1 MSLMDQIV
9 TRRVELSIGGMTCAS
24 CVARVEKSLGRVPG
38 VESVAV
44 NLASETAE
52 VRAESTASL
61 AALIAAVKRA
71 GYTATARA
79 DAAPYNGRREFL
91 ELMAAFFLSAPLL
104 AGMVW
109 HLPGW
114 VGLILATPVQF
125 WLGARFYGAGFR
137 ALLARTGNMD
147 LLVALGT
154 SAAYFLSLSDF
165 FLGGPLYF
173 ESAAMVITLIR
184 LGKFLEG
191 RAKRDAAKAVTGLAA
206 LRPAMAHIVGGG
218 DKKLAALRLGDM
230 IEVRP
235 GERVPADGVITEGT
249 GSLDESH
256 ITGES
261 LPVLREPGA
270 AVLAGALNLDA
281 VLRLRVSTGPGES
294 LLDRMGRLIGS
305 AQASK
310 PAVQRL
316 ADRVAA
322 VFVPVVL
329 VIAAITFAGWLLH
342 GAPLSTAVI
351 NAVSVLVIA
360 CPCALGLA
368 TPAAILAGT
377 GVAAKYGIL
386 IRNAD
391 ALEHAARA
399 DFVVFDKTGT
409 LTEGKPRLLDVAVL
423 ADMAREDVLGIA
435 AALAAGDTHP
445 LSAALRRKNAVP
457 ATAIKALPG
466 RGVEGNVVGKRYILG
481 SARLLTDAG
490 GAVPAL
496 AVAKGATVSFL
507 ATADGIALAAFS
519 FADTVRPGAAAAV
532 KRLRDMG
539 CGVMMLSGD
548 RAEAADAIGAELGIE
563 KVISGAS
570 PEQKLAEI
578 ALERRRKTV
587 AMVGDGVNDAPALAA
602 ADVGIA
608 IGGGADVAIETADIS
623 LLRAE
628 PMLVADA
635 LLLSRFI
642 WRVLLQGLFWA
653 VIYNAIGI
661 PLAAF
666 GLLSPMVAGGA
677 MAASSVC
684 VLGNALRLRNW
695 RPTHAG

>member
-1 MSLMDQIV
+1 MDQIV
-9 TRRVELSIGGMTCAS
+9 TRQIELSIGGMTCAS

-38 VESVAV
+38 VEAVAV

-52 VRAESTASL
+52 VRARTAASL
-61 AALIAAVKRA
+61 ADLIGAVTKA

-79 DAAPYNGRREFL
+79 DAVPYDERWALF
-91 ELMAAFFLSAPLL
+91 ELGAAVLLSLPLL
-104 AGMVW
+104 AGMVFQ
-109 HLPGW
+109 LPGW
-114 VGLILATPVQF
+114 VGLALATPVQF
-125 WLGARFYGAGFR
+125 WLGARFYVAGFR
-137 ALLARTGNMD
+137 ALRAGTGNMD

-173 ESAAMVITLIR
+173 ESSAVVITLIR

-191 RAKRDAAKAVTGLAA
+191 RAKRDAAKAMTGLAA
-206 LRPAMAHIVGGG
+206 LRPALAHVVGAG
-218 DKKLAALRLGDM
+218 DKKLAALLLGDVV
-230 IEVRP
+230 EVRP
-235 GERVPADGVITEGT
+235 GERVPADGIITEGT

-270 AVLAGALNLDA
+270 MVLAGALNLNA
-281 VLRLRVSTGPGES
+281 VLRLRLTTGPGES
-294 LLDRMGRLIGS
+294 LLDRMARLIGS

-310 PAVQRL
+310 PAVQKL

-329 VIAAITFAGWLLH
+329 LIAAATFGGWLLH
-342 GAPLSTAVI
+342 GAALSTAVI

-377 GVAAKYGIL
+377 GVAAKHGIL

-391 ALEHAARA
+391 ALEHAAKV

-409 LTEGKPRLLDVAVL
+409 LTEGKPKLLDVMLLGDAL
-423 ADMAREDVLGIA
+423 REDVLSIA
-435 AALAAGDTHP
+435 ASLAAGDTHP
-445 LSAALRRKNAVP
+445 LSAALRRQNAVA
-457 ATAIKALPG
+457 ATGVRALQG
-466 RGVEGNVVGKRYILG
+466 RGVEGSVGGARYILG
-481 SARLLTDAG
+481 SARLVADAG
-490 GAVPAL
+490 GKVPAVT
-496 AVAKGATVSFL
+496 VAKGATLSFL
-507 ATADGIALAAFS
+507 GTAEGVVLAAFS
-519 FADTVRPGAAAAV
+519 FIDTVRPGAADVV
-532 KRLRDMG
+532 KRLRDMA

-548 RAEAADAIGAELGIE
+548 RAEAAEAIGAELGIAKIVSE
-563 KVISGAS
+563 AS

-578 ALERRRKTV
+578 GLQRGHKTV

-653 VIYNAIGI
+653 VIYNFIGI

-677 MAASSVC
+677 MAASSIC
-684 VLGNALRLRNW
+684 VLANALRLRNW
-695 RPTHAG
+695 RPTNAG

>member
-1 MSLMDQIV
+1 MNAMDQIV

-24 CVARVEKSLGRVPG
+24 CVSRVEKSLGRVPG
-38 VESVAV
+38 VESVSV

-52 VRAESTASL
+52 VRAENL
-61 AALIAAVKRA
+61 ATLVDLIAAVKRA

-79 DAAPYNGRREFL
+79 DAVPYDGKRELF
-91 ELMAAFFLSAPLL
+91 ELAAAFVLSAPLL
-104 AGMVW
+104 LGMAL
-109 HLPGW
+109 HFPGW
-114 VGLILATPVQF
+114 VGVALATPVQF
-125 WLGARFYGAGFR
+125 WLGARFYIAGFKALR
-137 ALLARTGNMD
+137 AGTGNMD

-154 SAAYFLSLSDF
+154 SAAYFLSLMDF
-165 FLGGPLYF
+165 FAGGPLYF
-173 ESAAMVITLIR
+173 ESSAVLITLIR

-191 RAKRDAAKAVTGLAA
+191 RAKRDAAKAITGLAA
-206 LRPAMAHIVGGG
+206 LRPAMAHVVGGG
-218 DKKLAALRLGDM
+218 NTKLAALRLGDVV
-230 IEVRP
+230 EVRP
-235 GERVPADGVITEGT
+235 GERVPADGVITEGA
-249 GSLDESH
+249 GNLDESH
-256 ITGES
+256 VTGES
-261 LPVLREPGA
+261 LPVLRAPGA
-270 AVLAGALNLDA
+270 TVLAGALNLDA
-281 VLRLRVSTGPGES
+281 VLRLRLSTGPGES
-294 LLDRMGRLIGS
+294 LLDRMGRLIGE

-310 PAVQRL
+310 PQVQRL

-329 VIAAITFAGWLLH
+329 VMAAVTFGGWLLH
-342 GAPLSTAVI
+342 GAAVSAAVI

-368 TPAAILAGT
+368 TPAAIMAGT

-391 ALEHAARA
+391 ALEHAAKVN
-399 DFVVFDKTGT
+399 FVVFDKTGT

-423 ADMAREDVLGIA
+423 GDLPREAVLAIA

-445 LSAALRRKNAVP
+445 LSAALRREGAV
-457 ATAIKALPG
+457 AASGLRALPG
-466 RGVEGNVVGKRYILG
+466 RGVEGSVGGARYILG
-481 SARLLTDAG
+481 SARLVEDAG
-490 GAVPAL
+490 GTVPAVA
-496 AVAKGATVSFL
+496 AVKGATLSYL
-507 ATADGIALAAFS
+507 ATASGAVLAAFS
-519 FADTVRPGAAAAV
+519 FADTARPGAAALVA
-532 KRLRDMG
+532 RLKTMG
-539 CGVMMLSGD
+539 CGMMMLSGD
-548 RAEAADAIGAELGIE
+548 RKEAAEAIGTELGIE

-578 ALERRRKTV
+578 GLQRGSRIV

-628 PMLVADA
+628 PLLVADA

-684 VLGNALRLRNW
+684 VLANALRLRNW
-695 RPTHAG
+695 RPAHAG

>member
-1 MSLMDQIV
+1 MDQAV

-38 VESVAV
+38 VAAVTV
-44 NLASETAE
+44 NLASETAA
-52 VRAESTASL
+52 VRAGN
-61 AALIAAVKRA
+61 AATLTDLIAAVKNA
-71 GYTATARA
+71 GYTAAALA
-79 DAAPYNGRREFL
+79 DAVPYDGKRELF
-91 ELMAAFFLSAPLL
+91 ELAAAFFFSAPLL
-104 AGMVW
+104 AGMVF

-114 VGLILATPVQF
+114 AGLALATPVQF
-125 WLGARFYGAGFR
+125 WLGARFYVAGFKALR
-137 ALLARTGNMD
+137 AGTGNMD

-165 FLGGPLYF
+165 FAGGPLYF
-173 ESAAMVITLIR
+173 ESSAVLITLIR

-206 LRPAMAHIVGGG
+206 LRPAMAHVVGGG
-218 DKKLAALRLGDM
+218 DKNLAALRLGDVL
-230 IEVRP
+230 EVRP
-235 GERVPADGVITEGT
+235 GERVPADGVITEGA

-270 AVLAGALNLDA
+270 LVLAGALNLDA

-310 PAVQRL
+310 PAVQKL
-316 ADRVAA
+316 ADRVSA

-329 VIAAITFAGWLLH
+329 AIAAVTFAAWLLH
-342 GAPLSTAVI
+342 GAALSVAVI

-391 ALEHAARA
+391 ALEHAAKVN
-399 DFVVFDKTGT
+399 FVVFDKTGT
-409 LTEGKPRLLDVAVL
+409 LTEGKPKLLEVAL
-423 ADMAREDVLGIA
+423 FGGAQRENVLGIA
-435 AALAAGDTHP
+435 ASLAAADTHP
-445 LSAALRRKNAVP
+445 LSAALRRKDSA
-457 ATAIKALPG
+457 AASGIRALPG
-466 RGVEGNVVGKRYILG
+466 RGVEGSVGGARYILG
-481 SARLLTDAG
+481 SARLVADAG
-490 GAVPAL
+490 GKAPEVA
-496 AVAKGATVSFL
+496 AKGASVSYL
-507 ATADGIALAAFS
+507 ATADGAVLAAFS
-519 FADTVRPGAAAAV
+519 FADAVRPGGAAAV
-532 KRLRDMG
+532 KRLRAMG

-548 RAEAADAIGAELGIE
+548 RAEAANAIGAELGIK

-578 ALERRRKTV
+578 AAARRGRRV

-628 PMLVADA
+628 PMLVAEA

-653 VIYNAIGI
+653 VIYNFIGI

-684 VLGNALRLRNW
+684 VLGNALRLRKW
-695 RPTHAG
+695 RPAHAG